1 MNLRSFTVGLGL
13 ALAVPGLLL
22 LPAPAAQAQR
32 AKAGATSKA
41 KKARRSKIAER
52 EAAALEEAKNK
63 GPSKKVKL
71 TSAVDAKMSDF
82 SKRAQIKRGEVIK
95 KIRKT
100 LPRLKGPEKA
110 DLIFQLAEL
119 FWNTQQFFYRQEYA
133 AFDKKLQAWYEAGGD
148 EKKKPKLKTPKADA
162 FKKQALK
169 NYSILLKS
177 YPRYSRRDQVLY
189 VMAYNLY
196 EANKKTSAVRKYVEL
211 VKKFPKSEY
220 AADAYLALGEHFFNN
235 NRLQKARKAF
245 VRALKTKKEK
255 VITFATY
262 KLAWCDYN
270 AGQYADAVRR
280 FKAVIKRS
288 AASGQ
293 NEDAIQ
299 LGDEAA
305 SDIVIAFSHLDEV
318 DAVYAYLKKV
328 RDEKWAKRQT
338 SRLGALYM
346 SQGKYDLAV
355 RTYRFMIKKYPYHLD
370 APMYQSNI
378 VKAFTKMNKRERVRT
393 EANRLV
399 DMYKPTSLWSN
410 KVSKM
415 GTEQASD
422 AIERAFEY
430 TEGYMRQL
438 VTDFHSEAQKTKRA
452 GTYRIAKDIYKKY
465 LDNFSDKEI
474 CGKYETCDQAYRLRF
489 FYAEILYDL
498 KEFRLAAEQYDLVV
512 DDNAK
517 GAYAKNAG
525 YAAILCWEFIVKGVK
540 PIRLP
545 DSARIVERKGRKKK
559 KIAKTD
565 KTKVAKI
572 QKTRGKE
579 YYTPKTI
586 PADEVKLA
594 QACDRYTDKAYGD
607 SKDAKMRKT
616 LIEVKF
622 KAASIFH
629 KYFHFEEAAKR
640 YAELISRWPDNKFA
654 AFGAEAT
661 LDSFAV
667 REQYELLNNYG
678 RQFKTNKF
686 LMRNKKFSTAVAKY
700 VEGATFQLIM
710 AEHSKAQASDK
721 RATEKKNVAGQAE
734 AQKMFAAVAKRFLG
748 FKEEFP
754 KSQFT
759 PISLTNAMMIFD
771 KAEKIDRAIQV
782 GELMLSKYPAD
793 KTWDRISKL
802 PTIDRRQKEEDY
814 LKYEEKI
821 RWALP
826 GLYVRLADF
835 KRAAEYFESYYEKY
849 EEDAFDGDGNLADA
863 LWNALLF
870 RRANG
875 DTEKVI
881 ELRKAFMKKFGKNKK
896 RKKDIA
902 NATWQ
907 LALSYETAGE
917 NEKAAKMFYAYPA
930 EYGKDSPPVRSF
942 DALYRTAMIWEES
955 KRSGSDVKLI
965 RKRISDRY
973 AKLKKDDA
981 TRGAAAVRRAIGY
994 AQFRALDGLFET
1006 YNKMEIKSRKQAK
1019 MAQQLKDK
1027 KAKLEEVAKA
1037 YGQVILLGDP
1047 ETAVASLT
1055 RIGLAFASFADAI
1068 RNSPDPKG
1076 LTLDQLEIYRAGLEQ
1091 LIFPNEQ
1098 KAIEWL
1104 EKARAKSFEVGVY
1117 NKATLDAQEA
1127 LKRFKANEFPE
1138 IVEMPFHASESF
1150 ALGE

>member
-1 MNLRSFTVGLGL
+1 LKTFKSVLFGLGL
-13 ALAVPGLLL
+13 TLVVPGLVL
-22 LPAPAAQAQR
+22 LPAPS
-32 AKAGATSKA
+32 AKAAKSKSA
-41 KKARRSKIAER
+41 KKKKLSKVELREQAAMA
-52 EAAALEEAKNK
+52 EAANQ

-71 TSAVDAKMSDF
+71 SSAVDSKMSDF
-82 SKRAQIKRGEVIK
+82 SVRAQKKRGEVIK

-100 LPRLKGPEKA
+100 LPRLKGPDKA

-119 FWNTQQFFYRQEYA
+119 FWNTQQFFYRQEYSK
-133 AFDKKLQAWYEAGGD
+133 FDKALQVWYEAGGD
-148 EKKKPKLKTPKADA
+148 EKTKPKLKTPKADA

-169 NYSILLKS
+169 NYAILLKS
-177 YPRYSRRDQVLY
+177 YPRYQRRDQVLY

-196 EANKKTSAVRKYVEL
+196 EAGKQNSAVRKYVEL

-235 NRLQKARKAF
+235 NRLGQARKAF

-270 AGQYADAVRR
+270 AGQYAESVRR

-288 AASGQ
+288 AEKTS

-318 DAVYAYLKKV
+318 GAVYDYLKKV
-328 RDEKWAKRQT
+328 RDEKWAKKQT

-355 RTYRFMIKKYPYHLD
+355 RTYRYMVKKYPYHLD

-378 VKAFTKMNKRERVRT
+378 VKAFKKLNKRDRVRT

-399 DMYKPTSLWSN
+399 DLYKPTSLWAK
-410 KVSKM
+410 KVERM
-415 GTEQASD
+415 GTEQATD
-422 AIERAFEY
+422 AVERAYEY

-452 GTYRIAKDIYKKY
+452 GTYRLARDIYRKY
-465 LDNFSDKEI
+465 LDNFSDKAT
-474 CGKYETCDQAYRLRF
+474 CSKYETCDQAYRLRF

-498 KEFRLAAEQYDLVV
+498 KEFRLAAVEYDVV
-512 DDNAK
+512 VAQDAK

-545 DSARIVERKGRKKK
+545 DSARIVQRKGRKKK

-565 KTKVAKI
+565 KTKVTKI
-572 QKTRGKE
+572 LKTRGKA
-579 YYTPKTI
+579 YYTPKKI
-586 PADEVKLA
+586 SADEVALA
-594 QACDRYTDKAYGD
+594 NACDNYTDKAFAN
-607 SKDAKMRKT
+607 SKDPKMRKT

-622 KAASIFH
+622 KAASIYH

-640 YAELISRWPDNKFA
+640 YAELIKRWPKNRFA

-667 REQYELLNNYG
+667 REQYVLLNKYG
-678 RQFKTNKF
+678 REFKTNSH
-686 LMRNKKFSTAVAKY
+686 LMKNAKFSTAVSKY
-700 VEGATFQLIM
+700 VEGATFQIIM
-710 AEHSKAQASDK
+710 AEHTKAVASDK
-721 RATEKKNVAGQAE
+721 RAEEKKNKTGLAE
-734 AQKMFAAVAKRFLG
+734 AQKMFSAVATRFLG
-748 FKEEFP
+748 FKKEFP

-759 PISLTNAMMIFD
+759 PISLTNAMMIYD
-771 KAEKIDRAIQV
+771 KAEKIDRAIEV
-782 GELMLSKYPAD
+782 GELMLSKYPAE
-793 KTWDRISKL
+793 KTWDRVSKL
-802 PTIDRRQKEEDY
+802 PKLDRKQKEDDY
-814 LKYEEKI
+814 LKYEEKV

-826 GLYVRLADF
+826 GLYVRLANF
-835 KRAAEYFESYYEKY
+835 KRAAEYFEQYYEKY
-849 EEDAFDGDGNLADA
+849 ESDSIDGDGDLADA

-875 DTEKVI
+875 DTDKVI
-881 ELRKAFMKKFGKNKK
+881 ELREAFMAKFGKKKK

-902 NATWQ
+902 NVTWQ
-907 LALSYETAGE
+907 LALSYETSGQDK
-917 NEKAAKMFYAYPA
+917 KAAKMFYAYPA
-930 EYGKDSPPVRSF
+930 EYGDHAPPARSF
-942 DALYRTAMIWEES
+942 DALYRTAMIWEAEERTS
-955 KRSGSDVKLI
+955 KDISLI
-965 RKRISDRY
+965 RKRIKDRY
-973 AKLKKDDA
+973 RKLKKGDA
-981 TRGAAAVRRAIGY
+981 ARSAAEVRRAVGY
-994 AQFRALDGLFET
+994 ARYRALDGLFAKF
-1006 YNKMEIKSRKQAK
+1006 NKMEIKSRKQDK

-1027 KAKLEEVAKA
+1027 KAKLEVVAKS
-1037 YGQVILLGDP
+1037 YGEVILLGDP

-1076 LTLDQLEIYRAGLEQ
+1076 LSLDQLEIYRAALEN

-1104 EKARAKSFEVGVY
+1104 EKSRAKSFEVGVY

>member
-1 MNLRSFTVGLGL
+1 
-13 ALAVPGLLL
+13 
-22 LPAPAAQAQR
+22 
-32 AKAGATSKA
+32 
-41 KKARRSKIAER
+41 
-52 EAAALEEAKNK
+52 
-63 GPSKKVKL
+63 
-71 TSAVDAKMSDF
+71 
-82 SKRAQIKRGEVIK
+82 
-95 KIRKT
+95 
-100 LPRLKGPEKA
+100 
-110 DLIFQLAEL
+110 
-119 FWNTQQFFYRQEYA
+119 
-133 AFDKKLQAWYEAGGD
+133 
-148 EKKKPKLKTPKADA
+148 
-162 FKKQALK
+162 
-169 NYSILLKS
+169 
-177 YPRYSRRDQVLY
+177 
-189 VMAYNLY
+189 
-196 EANKKTSAVRKYVEL
+196 
-211 VKKFPKSEY
+211 
-220 AADAYLALGEHFFNN
+220 
-235 NRLQKARKAF
+235 
-245 VRALKTKKEK
+245 
-255 VITFATY
+255 
-262 KLAWCDYN
+262 
-270 AGQYADAVRR
+270 
-280 FKAVIKRS
+280 
-288 AASGQ
+288 
-293 NEDAIQ
+293 
-299 LGDEAA
+299 
-305 SDIVIAFSHLDEV
+305 
-318 DAVYAYLKKV
+318 
-328 RDEKWAKRQT
+328 
-338 SRLGALYM
+338 
-346 SQGKYDLAV
+346 
-355 RTYRFMIKKYPYHLD
+355 
-370 APMYQSNI
+370 
-378 VKAFTKMNKRERVRT
+378 
-393 EANRLV
+393 
-399 DMYKPTSLWSN
+399 
-410 KVSKM
+410 
-415 GTEQASD
+415 
-422 AIERAFEY
+422 
-430 TEGYMRQL
+430 
-438 VTDFHSEAQKTKRA
+438 
-452 GTYRIAKDIYKKY
+452 
-465 LDNFSDKEI
+465 
-474 CGKYETCDQAYRLRF
+474 
-489 FYAEILYDL
+489 
-498 KEFRLAAEQYDLVV
+498 
-512 DDNAK
+512 
-517 GAYAKNAG
+517 
-525 YAAILCWEFIVKGVK
+525 
-540 PIRLP
+540 
-545 DSARIVERKGRKKK
+545 
-559 KIAKTD
+559 
-565 KTKVAKI
+565 
-572 QKTRGKE
+572 
-579 YYTPKTI
+579 
-586 PADEVKLA
+586 
-594 QACDRYTDKAYGD
+594 
-607 SKDAKMRKT
+607 MRKT

-981 TRGAAAVRRAIGY
+981 TRGSAAVRRAIGY

>member
-1 MNLRSFTVGLGL
+1 M
-13 ALAVPGLLL
+13 
-22 LPAPAAQAQR
+22 
-32 AKAGATSKA
+32 
-41 KKARRSKIAER
+41 
-52 EAAALEEAKNK
+52 
-63 GPSKKVKL
+63 
-71 TSAVDAKMSDF
+71 
-82 SKRAQIKRGEVIK
+82 IK

-100 LPRLKGPEKA
+100 LPRFKGPEKA
-110 DLIFQLAEL
+110 DLIFQLAGSS
-119 FWNTQQFFYRQEYA
+119 WNTQQFFYRQEYA

-545 DSARIVERKGRKKK
+545 DSA
-559 KIAKTD
+559 
-565 KTKVAKI
+565 
-572 QKTRGKE
+572 
-579 YYTPKTI
+579 
-586 PADEVKLA
+586 
-594 QACDRYTDKAYGD
+594 
-607 SKDAKMRKT
+607 
-616 LIEVKF
+616 
-622 KAASIFH
+622 AS
-629 KYFHFEEAAKR
+629 
-640 YAELISRWPDNKFA
+640 
-654 AFGAEAT
+654 
-661 LDSFAV
+661 
-667 REQYELLNNYG
+667 
-678 RQFKTNKF
+678 
-686 LMRNKKFSTAVAKY
+686 
-700 VEGATFQLIM
+700 
-710 AEHSKAQASDK
+710 
-721 RATEKKNVAGQAE
+721 
-734 AQKMFAAVAKRFLG
+734 
-748 FKEEFP
+748 
-754 KSQFT
+754 
-759 PISLTNAMMIFD
+759 
-771 KAEKIDRAIQV
+771 
-782 GELMLSKYPAD
+782 
-793 KTWDRISKL
+793 
-802 PTIDRRQKEEDY
+802 
-814 LKYEEKI
+814 
-821 RWALP
+821 
-826 GLYVRLADF
+826 
-835 KRAAEYFESYYEKY
+835 
-849 EEDAFDGDGNLADA
+849 
-863 LWNALLF
+863 
-870 RRANG
+870 
-875 DTEKVI
+875 
-881 ELRKAFMKKFGKNKK
+881 
-896 RKKDIA
+896 
-902 NATWQ
+902 
-907 LALSYETAGE
+907 
-917 NEKAAKMFYAYPA
+917 
-930 EYGKDSPPVRSF
+930 
-942 DALYRTAMIWEES
+942 
-955 KRSGSDVKLI
+955 
-965 RKRISDRY
+965 
-973 AKLKKDDA
+973 
-981 TRGAAAVRRAIGY
+981 
-994 AQFRALDGLFET
+994 
-1006 YNKMEIKSRKQAK
+1006 
-1019 MAQQLKDK
+1019 
-1027 KAKLEEVAKA
+1027 
-1037 YGQVILLGDP
+1037 
-1047 ETAVASLT
+1047 
-1055 RIGLAFASFADAI
+1055 
-1068 RNSPDPKG
+1068 
-1076 LTLDQLEIYRAGLEQ
+1076 
-1091 LIFPNEQ
+1091 
-1098 KAIEWL
+1098 
-1104 EKARAKSFEVGVY
+1104 
-1117 NKATLDAQEA
+1117 
-1127 LKRFKANEFPE
+1127 
-1138 IVEMPFHASESF
+1138 
-1150 ALGE
+1150 